1 MPQVDTQNLGKALD
15 MVSDKVKVTKGKIE
29 AGKLKKSQ
37 KELHQD
43 KVEGIA
49 KKFTS
54 PDKFKPLIIS
64 QDNHIVDGHHR
75 WGAAI
80 HKWGEDVKIPIFRI
94 HLPILK
100 AIKLYK
106 DIANSIN
113 EAMSIAARRKLA
125 RKGKS
130 KLKRALK
137 KRLIKMKRKRSNVD
151 LQKASI
157 RKAKTILMQKM
168 MKKAPADMTMVD
180 KMKFSQ
186 KIEKSPGK
194 IQKIAKKI
202 LPKLKQAETERVRKM
217 RSNNVQKANEDIT
230 IPINVGDTVLGG
242 KFKNKR
248 IVVKSIEKN
257 EKGDITINGKPLLK
271 FRLVNEQ
278 IGYGIECK
286 NCNHSWDIE
295 PNDDRPYLCHNCG
308 YDSQMQ
314 KIDLVGLRDWKK
326 TLKENV
332 APNHNGKSAPYGSG
346 YDEMDEANAV
356 SGGKVHKLIT
366 GKNLT
371 FKGKKY
377 SDIEFEVLGI
387 DNNSQI
393 VKLKI
398 LAPKN
403 LFGEELNVPFKTIRR
418 GPFLKTDT
426 SKQFEGTIN
435 EIGDG
440 SAKPFKWKP
449 RDNVSQLM
457 KRIYGT
463 SEYRYHNKT
472 HPLEPGAF
480 RYQFR
485 SDDGTEYVAGFKGFI
500 EKLTPGFN
508 NRSQFGDYRSEWY
521 VFYNLRDDHYSAVE
535 LNTNRGEVFR
545 VMSTMVEIVNDFLVQ
560 SEKSGYPVKQL
571 EISAKADSGKVPT
584 LDSKRGRLYMAFI
597 SKQFSKLKTKN
608 KYVIDKRGDY
618 RILLKLDGVSEGI
631 NTQLEGTINEI
642 PMADLQKIDTF
653 ADKKLNPVD
662 VVLTGKHFFD
672 RLNDPRNQKD
682 ITSAELIGFF
692 KRLSKKKKEFL
703 DFLDQYKQ
711 IVTTD
716 DRTNINIPFMKQAN
730 KAIAKTVMR
739 KKDFKTSNKKLE
751 I

>member
-1 MPQVDTQNLGKALD
+1 MPQVDTQNLGKALG
-15 MVSDKVKVTKGKIE
+15 MASDKVKVTKGKIE

-43 KVEGIA
+43 KIEGIA
-49 KKFTS
+49 KRFTS

-130 KLKRALK
+130 RLKRASK
-137 KRLIKMKRKRSNVD
+137 KRLLKMKRKRSNDD
-151 LQKASI
+151 LQKAAI

-168 MKKAPADMTMVD
+168 LKKAPADMTMVD

-186 KIEKSPGK
+186 KIENKPGK

-248 IVVKSIEKN
+248 IVVKSIDKN

-271 FRLVNEQ
+271 FRLVNE
-278 IGYGIECK
+278 
-286 NCNHSWDIE
+286 
-295 PNDDRPYLCHNCG
+295 
-308 YDSQMQ
+308 
-314 KIDLVGLRDWKK
+314 
-326 TLKENV
+326 
-332 APNHNGKSAPYGSG
+332 
-346 YDEMDEANAV
+346 ANAV
-356 SGGKVHKLIT
+356 SGGKVHKFIT

-377 SDIEFEVLGI
+377 PNLYFEVLRI
-387 DNNSQI
+387 DNKSKL
-393 VKLKI
+393 VTLKI
-398 LAPKN
+398 LSPKE
-403 LFGEELNVPFKTIRR
+403 LFGKELDVPFKTIRR

-426 SKQFEGTIN
+426 SGLSDEN
-435 EIGDG
+435 VAPNHDG
-440 SAKPFKWKP
+440 KSAP
-449 RDNVSQLM
+449 
-457 KRIYGT
+457 YG
-463 SEYRYHNKT
+463 
-472 HPLEPGAF
+472 
-480 RYQFR
+480 
-485 SDDGTEYVAGFKGFI
+485 
-500 EKLTPGFN
+500 
-508 NRSQFGDYRSEWY
+508 
-521 VFYNLRDDHYSAVE
+521 
-535 LNTNRGEVFR
+535 
-545 VMSTMVEIVNDFLVQ
+545 
-560 SEKSGYPVKQL
+560 SGY
-571 EISAKADSGKVPT
+571 
-584 LDSKRGRLYMAFI
+584 
-597 SKQFSKLKTKN
+597 
-608 KYVIDKRGDY
+608 
-618 RILLKLDGVSEGI
+618 
-631 NTQLEGTINEI
+631 TQLDEI
-642 PMADLQKIDTF
+642 PMGDLQKIDQF

-662 VVLTGKHFFD
+662 VVLTDRHFFD
-672 RLNDPRNQKD
+672 RLNDPRNGKEISQ
-682 ITSAELIGFF
+682 AELIGFF
-692 KRLSKKKKEFL
+692 KRLSKKRKEFVE
-703 DFLDQYKQ
+703 FLNQYNSL
-711 IVTTD
+711 VAVD

-730 KAIAKTVMR
+730 KAIAKTIMR
-739 KKDFKTSNKKLE
+739 KKDFKTPDKKLD

>member
-43 KVEGIA
+43 KIEGIA
-49 KKFTS
+49 KRFTS

-113 EAMSIAARRKLA
+113 EVMSIAARRKLA

-130 KLKRALK
+130 KLKRASK
-137 KRLIKMKRKRSNVD
+137 KRLIKMKRKRSNDD

-186 KIEKSPGK
+186 KIEKKPGK

-248 IVVKSIEKN
+248 IVVKSIDKN

-271 FRLVNEQ
+271 FRLVNENMGVSTQ
-278 IGYGIECK
+278 CP
-286 NCNHSWDIE
+286 NCNHSWDLE
-295 PNDDRPYLCHNCG
+295 YNDDRKFLCHNCG

-346 YDEMDEANAV
+346 YDEIDEANAV
-356 SGGKVHKLIT
+356 SGGKVHKFIT

-371 FKGKKY
+371 YKGKKY
-377 SDIEFEVLGI
+377 SEIDFELVRI
-387 DNNSQI
+387 DNTSEL
-393 VKLKI
+393 VHLKV
-398 LAPKN
+398 LAPKQI
-403 LFGEELNVPFKTIRR
+403 FGSELKVPFKTIRR

-435 EIGDG
+435 EI
-440 SAKPFKWKP
+440 
-449 RDNVSQLM
+449 
-457 KRIYGT
+457 
-463 SEYRYHNKT
+463 
-472 HPLEPGAF
+472 
-480 RYQFR
+480 
-485 SDDGTEYVAGFKGFI
+485 
-500 EKLTPGFN
+500 
-508 NRSQFGDYRSEWY
+508 
-521 VFYNLRDDHYSAVE
+521 
-535 LNTNRGEVFR
+535 
-545 VMSTMVEIVNDFLVQ
+545 
-560 SEKSGYPVKQL
+560 
-571 EISAKADSGKVPT
+571 
-584 LDSKRGRLYMAFI
+584 
-597 SKQFSKLKTKN
+597 
-608 KYVIDKRGDY
+608 
-618 RILLKLDGVSEGI
+618 
-631 NTQLEGTINEI
+631 
-642 PMADLQKIDTF
+642 PMADLQKIDQF

-672 RLNDPRNQKD
+672 RLNDPRNDKE
-682 ITSAELIGFF
+682 ISSAELIGFF

-703 DFLDQYKQ
+703 DFLDKYNQ

-716 DRTNINIPFMKQAN
+716 DRTNINIPFMKQSN
-730 KAIAKTVMR
+730 KVIAKTVMR
-739 KKDFKTSNKKLE
+739 KKDFKTPNKKLE